1 MTEHDIQNRLLMEIS
16 KRGDMTPFR
25 VNVGM
30 AWQGKASKVGRDVL
44 IENPRPFKTGLP
56 AGFPDVIIAHR
67 TNDGCELIMLEIK
80 TEKGRLSE
88 NQKKFLTFMRDKR
101 NCRVKV
107 CYGLQDGLDFINTIE
122 EG

>member
-56 AGFPDVIIAHR
+56 SGFPDVIIAHR
-67 TNDGCELIMLEIK
+67 TDNGCELIMLEIK
-80 TEKGRLSE
+80 TETAICNG
-88 NQKKFLTFMRDKR
+88 
-101 NCRVKV
+101 
-107 CYGLQDGLDFINTIE
+107 I
-122 EG
+122 

>member
-1 MTEHDIQNRLLMEIS
+1 MTEHDIQNRLLVEIS
-16 KRGDMTPFR
+16 KRDDMTPFR

-44 IENPRPFKTGLP
+44 IESPRPFKTGLP
-56 AGFPDVIIAHR
+56 SGFPDVIIAHR
-67 TNDGCELIMLEIK
+67 TKTGCELIMLEIK
-80 TEKGRLSE
+80 TEKGKLSE
-88 NQKKFLTFMRDKR
+88 KQEKFLSFMRDKR

>member
-1 MTEHDIQNRLLMEIS
+1 MTEHDIRNSLLVEIS
-16 KRGDMTPFR
+16 KRDDMTPFR

-30 AWQGKASKVGRDVL
+30 AWQGKSSKVGRDVL

-67 TNDGCELIMLEIK
+67 TKTGCELIMLEIK
-80 TEKGRLSE
+80 TEKGKLSE
-88 NQKKFLTFMRDKR
+88 KQEKFLSFMRDKR
-101 NCRVKV
+101 NCRIHV
-107 CYGLQDGLDFINTIE
+107 CYGLKDGLDFIKSIE